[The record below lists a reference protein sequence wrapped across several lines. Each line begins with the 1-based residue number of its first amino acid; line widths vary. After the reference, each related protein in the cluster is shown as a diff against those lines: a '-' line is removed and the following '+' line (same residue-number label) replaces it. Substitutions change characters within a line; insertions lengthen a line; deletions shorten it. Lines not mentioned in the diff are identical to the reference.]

1 MVVLIINCHD
11 KQVEYF
17 FFFSLQIKGEK
28 NPQGKRDMGNE
39 NMKTGILLILIFHHA
54 LTQQSLMPFNYLTRL
69 NCKWTRL
76 SVKDYFF
83 HTLRFRI
90 CLFVFVKR
98 LD

>member
-1 MVVLIINCHD
+1 MYILQPRLVKHQHQFINVHQKMVVLIINCHD

-17 FFFSLQIKGEK
+17 FFFSLQIKGGK

-69 NCKWTRL
+69 NCK
-76 SVKDYFF
+76 
-83 HTLRFRI
+83 
-90 CLFVFVKR
+90 
-98 LD
+98 

>member
-1 MVVLIINCHD
+1 MYILQPRLVKHQHQFINVHQKMVVLIINCHD

-69 NCKWTRL
+69 NCK
-76 SVKDYFF
+76 
-83 HTLRFRI
+83 
-90 CLFVFVKR
+90 
-98 LD
+98 